1 VLPGGRK
8 PSKVVPS
15 EGAGDGLGEW
25 WSGRLTG
32 AFYGLLDGLGLAG
45 MIIASDYGSFPKI
58 PC

>member
-1 VLPGGRK
+1 
-8 PSKVVPS
+8 VPS